1 MARGPAPGESDV
13 GYHRAMPHDVVRP
26 PRLRRGD
33 TVAMVSLSA
42 GLAASFP
49 HVIRSAERVLA
60 ERFELTLVA
69 APNAWRDD
77 AFLRAHPQ
85 ARADDLAWALET
97 SDVRGVLSAIGGDD
111 AVRVALLLDPE
122 RIRRNPKPFV
132 GFSDT
137 TAIHAA
143 FARAGV
149 ASFYGPAL
157 MSGIADGAGLPM
169 VLDDFERALFGLED
183 KWSVTDPG
191 VMAVDVLRWQRADYA
206 EAARVPREVRP
217 VPGPV
222 VLQGNATAEGHLVGG
237 CGEVLEMLKG
247 TPAWYPD
254 RVWDGAVLLLETSE
268 DVPPPDFVGY
278 WLRNYGAMGVLARLA
293 ALVVARPRGYD
304 DQQRA
309 SLMHLVPRVLAEFGC
324 DDLPVLFDVACGHTQ
339 PMHTLPLLSRVR
351 VDPERAALTVVEAG
365 VT

>member
-1 MARGPAPGESDV
+1 
-13 GYHRAMPHDVVRP
+13 MPYDILRP

-42 GLAASFP
+42 GLAAAFP

-77 AFLRAHPQ
+77 AFLRAHPE
-85 ARADDLAWALET
+85 ARADDLDWALE
-97 SDVRGVLSAIGGDD
+97 SKEVRGVLSAIGGDD
-111 AVRVALLLDPE
+111 AVRVALLLEPE
-122 RIRRNPKPFV
+122 RIRSNPKPFV

-137 TAIHAA
+137 SAIHAA

-149 ASFYGPAL
+149 VSFYGPAL

-169 VLDDFERALFGLED
+169 VLDDFERALFGVEVEWL
-183 KWSVTDPG
+183 VTDPG
-191 VMAVDVLRWQRADYA
+191 VVAVDVLRWQRPDYA
-206 EAARVPREVRP
+206 EAARAPREVRR
-217 VPGPV
+217 VPGPAA
-222 VLQGNATAEGHLVGG
+222 LQGDAIVEGRLVGG

-247 TPAWYPD
+247 TKAWYPD
-254 RVWDGAVLLLETSE
+254 RVWDDAVLLLETSE

-293 ALVVARPRGYD
+293 ALLIARPRGYD
-304 DQQRA
+304 DAQREA
-309 SLMHLVPRVLAEFGC
+309 LRRIVPDVLAEFGR
-324 DDLPVLFDVACGHTQ
+324 DDLPVLFDLACGHTQ

-351 VDPERAALTVVEAG
+351 VDPKRAALTVLEAG